1 MEPVTLTAVATAIA
15 TIVLTK
21 ALEKTGEKLG
31 EAALDKSRELIEQL
45 HHKNKLPW
53 LADGTQQNSQQ
64 PLDYGKAV
72 LELKAAADKDDD
84 IAQRVREVEAAV
96 NNEQSQGAE
105 EIQKLVTKI
114 QAQPSIVN
122 NFAKLADEIKVEKGS
137 TVAQQVIIEQQHNT
151 YN

>member
-45 HHKNKLPW
+45 HNKNKLPL
-53 LADGTQQNSQQ
+53 LADATQQ

-72 LELKAAADKDDD
+72 LELKAAADADSE
-84 IAQRVREVEAAV
+84 IAQSVREMEAAANADPQAPKV
-96 NNEQSQGAE
+96 QALANDLNSQPAGV
-105 EIQKLVTKI
+105 INST
-114 QAQPSIVN
+114 
-122 NFAKLADEIKVEKGS
+122 KLADSIKNVFQG
-137 TVAQQVIIEQQHNT
+137 NT
-151 YN
+151 FTGTNNF

>member
-45 HHKNKLPW
+45 HNKNKLPL
-53 LADGTQQNSQQ
+53 LADRTQQ

-72 LELKAAADKDDD
+72 LELKAAADADTE
-84 IAQRVREVEAAV
+84 IAQSVREVEAAANADPQVAPKVQDFV
-96 NNEQSQGAE
+96 NVFKSQSGGV
-105 EIQKLVTKI
+105 I
-114 QAQPSIVN
+114 N
-122 NFAKLADEIKVEKGS
+122 NAKLAESIEKL
-137 TVAQQVIIEQQHNT
+137 VQVGTNYGGIHI
-151 YN
+151 

>member
-45 HHKNKLPW
+45 HNKNKLPL
-53 LADGTQQNSQQ
+53 LADATQQ

-72 LELKAAADKDDD
+72 LELKAAADADSE
-84 IAQRVREVEAAV
+84 IAQSVREMEAAANADPQAPKV
-96 NNEQSQGAE
+96 QALANDLNSQPAG
-105 EIQKLVTKI
+105 IINST
-114 QAQPSIVN
+114 
-122 NFAKLADEIKVEKGS
+122 KLADSIKNVFQG
-137 TVAQQVIIEQQHNT
+137 NT
-151 YN
+151 FTGTNNF

>member
-45 HHKNKLPW
+45 HNKNKLPL
-53 LADGTQQNSQQ
+53 LADATQQNPQQ

-72 LELKAAADKDDD
+72 LELKAAADADTE
-84 IAQRVREVEAAV
+84 IAQSVREVEAAANADPQV
-96 NNEQSQGAE
+96 APKVQALANDLNSQPAGV
-105 EIQKLVTKI
+105 INST
-114 QAQPSIVN
+114 
-122 NFAKLADEIKVEKGS
+122 KLADSIKNVFQG
-137 TVAQQVIIEQQHNT
+137 NT
-151 YN
+151 FTGTNNF